1 MATTTPHTRS
11 FTNAVNGDDE
21 DSFDNEEDA
30 VEKQR
35 MLEETGKFS
44 VEFVDLSFFPNR
56 SKK

>member
-1 MATTTPHTRS
+1 MFAVNILGPRGGIKTS
-11 FTNAVNGDDE
+11 FT
-21 DSFDNEEDA
+21 FDNEEDA